1 MDDPLVVRA
10 GEADRDR
17 ARDAH
22 RFRGFERSPPD
33 PRTER
38 PPLDHLHRE
47 KEPPARIPHF
57 VNSDEVRVIDRR
69 GRTHLPEEATTTLRI
84 PRDGSR
90 KDLERD
96 VARQARV
103 LGAIHDPHAAAA
115 QDGGDPTVTN
125 HGAEERIPRSGG
137 LP

>member
-1 MDDPLVVRA
+1 MRIASAASNGPRPI
-10 GEADRDR
+10 R
-17 ARDAH
+17 AR
-22 RFRGFERSPPD
+22 SVPPSTISIA
-33 PRTER
+33 RKS
-38 PPLDHLHRE
+38 L
-47 KEPPARIPHF
+47 PARIPHF
-57 VNSDEVRVIDRR
+57 VNRDEVRVIDPR
-69 GRTHLPEEATTTLRI
+69 GCTRHPEEARLRI

-115 QDGGDPTVTN
+115 QDGGDPIVTN